1 MQECGGR
8 LHYTTIPKWCDDEP
22 AMTIQRTAT
31 MRVITIRRACL
42 SIDPFTFRARCPAC
56 NCEVEMFP
64 ADRARTILD
73 VDETDFDRL
82 LTAGIVHSIL
92 TVSGSLWVCKESLIA
107 G

>member
-1 MQECGGR
+1 
-8 LHYTTIPKWCDDEP
+8 
-22 AMTIQRTAT
+22 

-42 SIDPFTFRARCPAC
+42 STNPFTFRARCPAC

-64 ADRARTILD
+64 ADRARTILA
-73 VDETDFDRL
+73 VDEDDFDRL